1 MQCIHKILIKQH
13 TWDPLISSMV
23 TNYAS
28 EGVEL
33 ILAYQFRTNFVQS
46 LCYTT
51 YTDVYSFF
59 AIHILQQ
66 FIQII
71 VTLLLP

>member
-1 MQCIHKILIKQH
+1 MQSIHKILIKQH

-23 TNYAS
+23 TNHAS

-33 ILAYQFRTNFVQS
+33 ILAYKFRTNFVQS
-46 LCYTT
+46 SCYTIYT
-51 YTDVYSFF
+51 YVYSFF
-59 AIHILQQ
+59 AIHILKQV
-66 FIQII
+66 IQII